1 MLAEQT
7 WPYVWTLV
15 FWFSEYET
23 ASRLYAASG
32 TISVS
37 CSGIST
43 ITWWPIS
50 GKGIVAG
57 TVGTAAERAILA
69 GRSLFG
75 IMPDL
80 DAMGI

>member
-1 MLAEQT
+1 MDVA
-7 WPYVWTLV
+7 
-15 FWFSEYET
+15 
-23 ASRLYAASG
+23 
-32 TISVS
+32 
-37 CSGIST
+37 
-43 ITWWPIS
+43 PIS
-50 GKGIVAG
+50 G